1 MSQNGLCPS
10 YGAKAFG
17 NQAIKN
23 LYDEIGCFGVLLLLA
38 GKDWGTREWR
48 ERSMRLIMAEVR
60 QVWPILIPT
69 ERLHEQNWFSKNQ
82 SKFHADKPDKTAGE
96 IQTG

>member
-1 MSQNGLCPS
+1 
-10 YGAKAFG
+10 
-17 NQAIKN
+17 
-23 LYDEIGCFGVLLLLA
+23 
-38 GKDWGTREWR
+38 
-48 ERSMRLIMAEVR
+48 MRLIMAEVR

>member
-1 MSQNGLCPS
+1 M
-10 YGAKAFG
+10 
-17 NQAIKN
+17 IIRE
-23 LYDEIGCFGVLLLLA
+23 DEDLPRDKEPLRRDRGFGVLLLLA

-48 ERSMRLIMAEVR
+48 ERSMRLIRSEVR